1 MSGRGD
7 VCVCGGAGFVGSH
20 LVDRLVADGRTVDV
34 VDDLSTGSLANL
46 AGARRTPERLR
57 IQHLDAGAPEFA
69 EFLALRAPRV
79 VYHLALLTPAAARTA
94 EMLRAAT
101 LLLGTLE
108 AARQVGVGKVV
119 VALPATLWYGEVPA
133 RHLPVKEGHRTD
145 PMGVGH
151 VVARTIVELLGVY
164 RERHAVEFTAAVL
177 GNVYGPRQRPEDG
190 VVAAFAAAVADRRDP
205 EIHGTGRQTRDFVWI
220 DDAVDALAACAE
232 RGGGLAINVGTG
244 VQTSIADLWALFA
257 PSTTRR
263 PRPAPARPGDVQRL
277 ALSPT
282 RARIQLGWSSWTPL
296 AEGVRMLTER
306 DPRSPGG

>member
-190 VVAAFAAAVADRRDP
+190 VVDANLAVHGVPTLHVASSSVFPTSGQANSTFMIVVFA
-205 EIHGTGRQTRDFVWI
+205 
-220 DDAVDALAACAE
+220 L
-232 RGGGLAINVGTG
+232 
-244 VQTSIADLWALFA
+244 
-257 PSTTRR
+257 
-263 PRPAPARPGDVQRL
+263 RL
-277 ALSPT
+277 AEHLDRKST
-282 RARIQLGWSSWTPL
+282 RLNSSHRT
-296 AEGVRMLTER
+296 
-306 DPRSPGG
+306 

>member
-1 MSGRGD
+1 MSGPGD

-20 LVDRLVADGRTVDV
+20 LVDRLLADGRVVDV
-34 VDDLSTGSLANL
+34 VDDLSTGSIANL
-46 AGARRTPERLR
+46 ASARRTPERLR

-69 EFLALRAPRV
+69 EFLALRTPRV
-79 VYHLALLTPAAARTA
+79 VYHLALLTPAASRTA
-94 EMLRAAT
+94 DVLRAAT

-133 RHLPVKEGHRTD
+133 RHLPVKEGHRTE

-151 VVARTIVELLGVY
+151 VVARTLAELLAVY
-164 RERHAVEFTAAVL
+164 RERHAVEYTAVLL

-190 VVAAFAAAVADRRDP
+190 VVAAFASAVADRRDP
-205 EIHGTGRQTRDFVWI
+205 EIHGTGRQTRDFVWV
-220 DDAVDALAACAE
+220 DDAVDALAACTD

-244 VQTSIADLWALFA
+244 VQTSILDLWALFA
-257 PSTTRR
+257 PRSTRSA
-263 PRPAPARPGDVQRL
+263 RPAPARAGDVQRS

-282 RARIQLGWSSWTPL
+282 RARIQLGWSPWTPL
-296 AEGVRMLTER
+296 ADGVRRLSETG
-306 DPRSPGG
+306 PRSPGG